1 MYVGRWMTGADAVF
15 MPDNEPRRVPM
26 RAIMLVA
33 LAGLSLTALS
43 GPSVAQSAYDYPWC
57 AVRGDRSG
65 AETCYFTSRAQCMET
80 LAGIGG
86 TCIRNPGYR
95 GGDRYERRHYRD
107 Y

>member
-1 MYVGRWMTGADAVF
+1 
-15 MPDNEPRRVPM
+15 M

-33 LAGLSLTALS
+33 LTGLSLTALS

-65 AETCYFTSRAQCMET
+65 AESCYFTSRAQCMET
-80 LAGIGG
+80 LVGIGG
-86 TCIRNPGYR
+86 TCIRNPGFR
-95 GGDRYERRHYRD
+95 GGEQHERRRYRD